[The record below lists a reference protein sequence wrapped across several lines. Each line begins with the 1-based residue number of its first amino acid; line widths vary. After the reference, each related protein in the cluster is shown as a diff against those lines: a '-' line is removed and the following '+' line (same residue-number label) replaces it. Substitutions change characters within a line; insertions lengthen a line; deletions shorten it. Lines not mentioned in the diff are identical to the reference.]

1 MKFKNLYIN
10 GCSFT
15 AGHDLINEHRWTDIL
30 SSKLDT
36 KLFNKANNG
45 QSFDSIYLNTISHL
59 SELSHKDTL
68 VVIGLTWTPRH
79 GVLFNNSSFNISPAH
94 IQRGRNYDEKGY
106 KSNDLTT
113 LTRKFAPIKLTY
125 NDQEIKKEKSIF
137 LKEYAENLDLVM
149 DKFIDFHR
157 SLVKYQ
163 DKETLLKNYRL
174 KYLTQLIGLQG
185 YLKDKGFTY
194 RFIQFPYNLE
204 LYDFIDKTIIEQL
217 DYNNIIKFH
226 IGDPDLQHL
235 QDKSAHP
242 TFEHNKILVDRI
254 LKSL

>member
-1 MKFKNLYIN
+1 
-10 GCSFT
+10 
-15 AGHDLINEHRWTDIL
+15 
-30 SSKLDT
+30 
-36 KLFNKANNG
+36 
-45 QSFDSIYLNTISHL
+45 
-59 SELSHKDTL
+59 
-68 VVIGLTWTPRH
+68 
-79 GVLFNNSSFNISPAH
+79 
-94 IQRGRNYDEKGY
+94 
-106 KSNDLTT
+106 
-113 LTRKFAPIKLTY
+113 
-125 NDQEIKKEKSIF
+125 
-137 LKEYAENLDLVM
+137 M

-217 DYNNIIKFH
+217 DYNNIIKFD